1 MKKKHYKKYYGYY
14 KKNKRD
20 SLICGIVFFLLFV
33 IVYMMHFIIPI
44 HDNMGFYSAIIEF
57 ITSWYFIFNVI
68 DVIRIQKKAI
78 VNEYGKKCIFFHR
91 YLSLGIF
98 LLSAIFTVLS
108 LFYEIDYNITVLI
121 YLALGFSSLAYFTM
135 LFMFE
140 EDYYYSGGF
149 KIFYS
154 EINHIEIED
163 EVHTS
168 KGIVVV
174 CKLMK
179 DEKVI
184 GYDRMLI
191 HDFICLK
198 TKIDENKKKG
208 IDLHNNRTRELKVK
222 HEILLHKTT

>member
-1 MKKKHYKKYYGYY
+1 MEKKHYKKYYGYY
-14 KKNKRD
+14 KKDKRNP
-20 SLICGIVFFLLFV
+20 LRCGILFFLSFV
-33 IVYMMHFIIPI
+33 IVYMMHFIIAI
-44 HDNMGFYSAIIEF
+44 HDNRGFYAAIIEF
-57 ITSWYFIFNVI
+57 IMSWYYVFEVI
-68 DVIRIQKKAI
+68 DVIRLQKNAR

-91 YLSLGIF
+91 YLSLGA
-98 LLSAIFTVLS
+98 LLISAFFTVLS
-108 LFYEIDYNITVLI
+108 LFFEIDYNIILLI
-121 YLALGFSSLAYFTM
+121 YIALVFCSITYFTM

-149 KIFYS
+149 KVFYS

-168 KGIVVV
+168 KGLVVV

-184 GYDRMLI
+184 GYDRMVI

-198 TKIDENKKKG
+198 TKIDENKKK
-208 IDLHNNRTRELKVK
+208 E
-222 HEILLHKTT
+222 